1 MSKLIFTK
9 NKIKLLK
16 SNFSEEDLILSDW
29 LASCPIDLIK
39 LLIERL
45 DKQIT
50 NDAITDWFINK
61 FNTKY
66 RTKKIDTEM
75 RILTSTILVHELKEY
90 SGNTLNIITAKPD
103 YPKILDNVY
112 NKICKRYKISRPTVN
127 SIKNKEKLIAEL
139 LLKDAINNV
148 SEEDLFAAIK
158 GSNFHPSNENLKKI
172 LIETLASGGIGYL
185 ANLLGKET
193 VKNVV
198 LNISEKYM
206 LKQLSKKAT
215 TEVLS
220 KISKKVAQKTFQS
233 AVAYV
238 GWAFFVKDLFDLAGE
253 ASRITVPFVIN
264 ISIYR
269 TLDNIK
275 TEKVA

>member
-75 RILTSTILVHELKEY
+75 RILTSTPCR
-90 SGNTLNIITAKPD
+90 N
-103 YPKILDNVY
+103 
-112 NKICKRYKISRPTVN
+112 CIS
-127 SIKNKEKLIAEL
+127 IFIECIQQ
-139 LLKDAINNV
+139 AINV
-148 SEEDLFAAIK
+148 I
-158 GSNFHPSNENLKKI
+158 I
-172 LIETLASGGIGYL
+172 L
-185 ANLLGKET
+185 
-193 VKNVV
+193 
-198 LNISEKYM
+198 
-206 LKQLSKKAT
+206 
-215 TEVLS
+215 
-220 KISKKVAQKTFQS
+220 
-233 AVAYV
+233 
-238 GWAFFVKDLFDLAGE
+238 
-253 ASRITVPFVIN
+253 R
-264 ISIYR
+264 SIH
-269 TLDNIK
+269 
-275 TEKVA
+275 EC